1 MNMVAKLKGEK
12 ELMVVAATFLLLGIV
27 VPALHLIFPV
37 DSALHVPD
45 YMVQLLGKFACFA
58 MVALALDLIWGFTG
72 VLSLGQGVFFSL
84 GAYCMGMYL
93 MRSMAGEGMYK
104 SDLPDFMVF
113 LDWKELPWY
122 WLGFD
127 SFPFAFIMA
136 LLVPGLLA
144 FAFGFLAFR
153 SRIRGVYF
161 SIITQAMTFA
171 MMLLFFRNETGF
183 GGNNGLTDFK
193 RIVGFSMQADGTK
206 VALYFITIVVM
217 FGSYFVCRALVH
229 SKAGRVLRAIR
240 DAESKV
246 MFCGY
251 NPRDFK
257 LFAWTFAAML
267 SGLAGALYVPQVGII
282 NPSEME
288 PSSSIEMA
296 IWVAVGGRGTL
307 VGALLGAGVVNGM
320 KSWLTASYPDA
331 WLYALAALFVMTTLL
346 LPDGLVGLIKRI
358 ASLKR
363 GAANTINVVAAP
375 AAVAA
380 ASAALEDGLQVAE
393 PTQGKA

>member
-1 MNMVAKLKGEK
+1 MNMLARLKHERELTVVLVAF
-12 ELMVVAATFLLLGIV
+12 VLLGIL
-27 VPALHLIFPV
+27 VPALHLFLPV
-37 DSALHVPD
+37 GSTLHVPD

-104 SDLPDFMVF
+104 SELPDFMVF
-113 LDWKELPWY
+113 LDWKTLPWY

-127 SFPFAFIMA
+127 SFAFALLMA
-136 LLVPGLLA
+136 LFVPGLLA
-144 FAFGFLAFR
+144 LAFGFLAFR

-183 GGNNGLTDFK
+183 GGNNGLPDFK
-193 RIVGFSMQADGTK
+193 RILGFSMQADGTK
-206 VALYFITIVVM
+206 LALYVITIVIM
-217 FGSYFVCRALVH
+217 FASYFVCRALVH

-257 LFAWTFAAML
+257 LFAWTFAAVL

-331 WLYALAALFVMTTLL
+331 WLYALAALFVLVTLL
-346 LPDGLVGLIKRI
+346 LPEGLVGLIKRV
-358 ASLKR
+358 ASTK
-363 GAANTINVVAAP
+363 GTTPKAPSNSSPTAVA
-375 AAVAA
+375 AA